1 MHYFGFKKGELYCE
15 NIRVRDIA
23 KKTGT
28 PVYIYSKRTVIEHF
42 QKIDAAF
49 FEVDHLICYS
59 LKANASMGIIKT
71 LQQEGCGADIVSGG
85 ELYKALEAGIAPG
98 KIVYAGVGKT
108 KEEMAAALKNNIFM
122 FNLESLPEAVRLNA
136 VAGKLKKIAEVA
148 IRVNP
153 DVDADTHRYI
163 TTGKKENK
171 FGVNISKA
179 GEVFRTV
186 AGLKNLKVSGIHTH
200 IGSQITNIEP
210 YVLTLK
216 KIIALRQELLPAGI
230 NISRLNIGGGLGIIY
245 KNETPATPAE
255 FAKRVLPLL
264 KPLGVKV
271 ILEPGRVIVGNA
283 GILVSEVQY
292 IKKGE
297 VKNYII
303 LDAGMNDLIRP
314 SLYEAFHEIVA
325 VKKTA
330 GRFKADVVGPIC
342 ESGDFFGKGRILPKV
357 KEGDLIAVMSAGAY
371 GFSMASNYNCRRK
384 PAEVLVAGSKFK
396 VVRRRE
402 SFEDLLKGEVYK

>member
-1 MHYFGFKKGELYCE
+1 MHYFSFKKGELYCE
-15 NIRVRDIA
+15 NIKVKDIA

-28 PVYIYSKRTVIEHF
+28 PVYIYSKRTVVEHF
-42 QKIDAAF
+42 RKIKAAF
-49 FEVDHLICYS
+49 SGVDHLICYS

-71 LQQEGCGADIVSGG
+71 LQREGCGADIVSGG
-85 ELYKALEAGIAPG
+85 ELYKALKAGISPG

-122 FNLESLPEAVRLNA
+122 FNLESLPEAVRLNE
-136 VAGKLKKIAEVA
+136 VAGKLKKTADVA

-171 FGVNISKA
+171 FGINISKA

-216 KIIALRQELLPAGI
+216 KIIALRQELQKAGI
-230 NISRLNIGGGLGIIY
+230 YINRLNIGGGLGIIY

-255 FAKRVLPLL
+255 FASRVLPLL

-271 ILEPGRVIVGNA
+271 ILEPGRFIVGNA

-342 ESGDFFGKGRILPKV
+342 ESGDFFGKERILPKV
-357 KEGDLIAVMSAGAY
+357 KEGDLMAVMSAGAY

-384 PAEVLVAGSKFK
+384 PAEVLVSGSKFK
-396 VVRRRE
+396 VVRSRE
-402 SFEDLLKGEVYK
+402 SFADLLKGEVYK